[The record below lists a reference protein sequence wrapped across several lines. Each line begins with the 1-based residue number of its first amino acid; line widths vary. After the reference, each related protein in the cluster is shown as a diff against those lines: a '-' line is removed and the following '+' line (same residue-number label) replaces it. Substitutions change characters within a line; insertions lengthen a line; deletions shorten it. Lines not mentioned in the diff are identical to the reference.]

1 MSKHRDRRDTHGT
14 GSVEDRLARLLETPR
29 LARIVPHLAPETLH
43 QLIRYRGLDACRK
56 FVAAATPEQLT
67 SVLDLDLWRSTQ
79 PGRDERFDVERF
91 GEWLEVLVDS
101 GSSSAARTVAA
112 IDESLV
118 IAGLARYVRVF
129 DLGTF
134 EPVAQSDDER
144 IDARVAS
151 ADSLACEVGGYLVRA
166 RRPDA
171 WDAIVTL
178 LLALD
183 ADHHDYFHAVMRGS
197 RRLSNSTPEIDG
209 LDDLLMEPEQ
219 QLHDVALDREQRRS
233 HQGYLTPGDAR
244 AFLQMARQP
253 RHRRTDAA
261 PSINPIVAAYVR
273 DADEAAAAVEAPATP
288 DVSASIDAVVDL
300 LAEAGLAPERP
311 RALLESAADES
322 PRLTRLQRLMEQARD
337 TDDTAYLARGRELAF
352 LANALM
358 AGCSIQSRP
367 FTAQEASDAT
377 AAVCN
382 VGLEHWPAHWPG
394 AEVHAH
400 GLVMAFEVG
409 WAVLYEDVSLFA
421 AGQLIATLTNLR
433 SIDVDIQRDLLK
445 LRRELVRQR
454 DAGTPWR
461 VRNALEVIAILDGPA
476 WASLLGL
483 LDECPVLPAAL
494 TATLEG
500 HTRAVSATAF
510 EFIATTDQ
518 IRDVQAFARK
528 LPDVLLR

>member
-1 MSKHRDRRDTHGT
+1 
-14 GSVEDRLARLLETPR
+14 
-29 LARIVPHLAPETLH
+29 
-43 QLIRYRGLDACRK
+43 
-56 FVAAATPEQLT
+56 
-67 SVLDLDLWRSTQ
+67 
-79 PGRDERFDVERF
+79 
-91 GEWLEVLVDS
+91 
-101 GSSSAARTVAA
+101 
-112 IDESLV
+112 
-118 IAGLARYVRVF
+118 
-129 DLGTF
+129 
-134 EPVAQSDDER
+134 
-144 IDARVAS
+144 
-151 ADSLACEVGGYLVRA
+151 
-166 RRPDA
+166 
-171 WDAIVTL
+171 
-178 LLALD
+178 
-183 ADHHDYFHAVMRGS
+183 
-197 RRLSNSTPEIDG
+197 
-209 LDDLLMEPEQ
+209 
-219 QLHDVALDREQRRS
+219 
-233 HQGYLTPGDAR
+233 
-244 AFLQMARQP
+244 
-253 RHRRTDAA
+253 
-261 PSINPIVAAYVR
+261 
-273 DADEAAAAVEAPATP
+273 
-288 DVSASIDAVVDL
+288 
-300 LAEAGLAPERP
+300 
-311 RALLESAADES
+311 
-322 PRLTRLQRLMEQARD
+322 MEQARD

-394 AEVHAH
+394 AEAHDH

-409 WAVLYEDVSLFA
+409 WAVLYEDVSQFA

-494 TATLEG
+494 RATLEG

-528 LPDVLLR
+528 LPDLLIR